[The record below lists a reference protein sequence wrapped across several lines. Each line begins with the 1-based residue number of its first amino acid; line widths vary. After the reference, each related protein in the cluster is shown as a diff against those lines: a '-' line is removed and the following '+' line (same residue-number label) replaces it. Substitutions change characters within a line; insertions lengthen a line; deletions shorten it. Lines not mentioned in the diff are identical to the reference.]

1 LRRRLIGRHPGK
13 PACGRPADGNA
24 RVVARQI
31 GKFSGILDAGDDMPD
46 TAAREAVEEI
56 VAVQQSRR
64 RNDHDPEL
72 HRRQH
77 AFPQRRHIAEHQ
89 QQAVA
94 AADAEA
100 AQPVGDPVRPLGE
113 LGKGEPGFAAPL
125 IDEPQTRAVVATRHR
140 VEIIERPVEPVEH
153 RPAKIAVGSLVI
165 PAMGEQEIAR
175 LEKSRRRH
183 AHSLPKV
190 HPEIIAQ
197 ASLARAAYRA
207 KRDGCMLPC
216 TEK

>member
-1 LRRRLIGRHPGK
+1 MAH
-13 PACGRPADGNA
+13 
-24 RVVARQI
+24 
-31 GKFSGILDAGDDMPD
+31 
-46 TAAREAVEEI
+46 TAARETVDEV
-56 VAVQQSRR
+56 VAVQQGRR
-64 RNDHDPEL
+64 RNDHGAEL

-77 AFPQRRHIAEHQ
+77 AFPQWRDIAEHQ

-100 AQPVGDPVRPLGE
+100 TQVIGNPVRPFGE
-113 LGKGEPGFAAPL
+113 LGEGELGFAAAF
-125 IDEPQTRAVVATRHR
+125 IDEPQTRAVVAARHQ
-140 VEIIERPVEPVEH
+140 VEIIERPVEPIEH
-153 RPAKIAVGSLVI
+153 WPAKIAVGPLVI

-183 AHSLPKV
+183 ARSSQTLN
-190 HPEIIAQ
+190 PEIIAQ

-207 KRDGCMLPC
+207 KPYWCMLQC